1 MKFLFSA
8 LLVFFLAVLS
18 AGEITLDK
26 EWRIVL
32 PVSGKDPA
40 MERHL
45 RSSALLLRDS
55 VKRAAGL
62 ELPIVTEDQARQG
75 RKRLFIGGANAPKT
89 TGIALA
95 PENLWEYAIVAADN
109 DLYLFG
115 NDRRWRKDGS
125 YDAFTLGTV
134 KAVTSFLE

>member
-45 RSSALLLRDS
+45 RR
-55 VKRAAGL
+55 
-62 ELPIVTEDQARQG
+62 E
-75 RKRLFIGGANAPKT
+75 KT
-89 TGIALA
+89 AFHWRRER
-95 PENLWEYAIVAADN
+95 PENNRDRTCPGKLMGIC
-109 DLYLFG
+109 
-115 NDRRWRKDGS
+115 DRRRRQ
-125 YDAFTLGTV
+125 
-134 KAVTSFLE
+134 

>member
-45 RSSALLLRDS
+45 RSSALLLRT
-55 VKRAAGL
+55 
-62 ELPIVTEDQARQG
+62 P
-75 RKRLFIGGANAPKT
+75 
-89 TGIALA
+89 
-95 PENLWEYAIVAADN
+95 
-109 DLYLFG
+109 
-115 NDRRWRKDGS
+115 
-125 YDAFTLGTV
+125 
-134 KAVTSFLE
+134 

>member
-55 VKRAAGL
+55 VPPGL
-62 ELPIVTEDQARQG
+62 SF
-75 RKRLFIGGANAPKT
+75 RL
-89 TGIALA
+89 
-95 PENLWEYAIVAADN
+95 
-109 DLYLFG
+109 
-115 NDRRWRKDGS
+115 
-125 YDAFTLGTV
+125 
-134 KAVTSFLE
+134 